1 MKKAMTEI
9 VNKHIQLDRMSKA
22 YSIAKEYGLNA
33 DTVNNKFEFIS
44 MLCYVME
51 YGRIEGIRSERARKK
66 RG

>member
-22 YSIAKEYGLNA
+22 YNIAKEYGLNA